1 MKTTF
6 LGFFIMRVPG
16 YSSSNRKFTDHTNTL
31 MYTEERNIHP
41 MECIGNVY
49 VDIPKYLV
57 KTKQKTEL
65 HYKAACKLF
74 FLFKTHTVFWD
85 IFLFH

>member
-6 LGFFIMRVPG
+6 LGVFIVSVPG
-16 YSSSNRKFTDHTNTL
+16 DSSSTRKSTGHTNTL

-41 MECIGNVY
+41 KERIGNVDI
-49 VDIPKYLV
+49 DIPKCVV

-65 HYKAACKLF
+65 HYIGCLQAF
-74 FLFKTHTVFWD
+74 FFPF
-85 IFLFH
+85 

>member
-1 MKTTF
+1 
-6 LGFFIMRVPG
+6 MRVPG
-16 YSSSNRKFTDHTNTL
+16 DSSSNRKSTDHTNTL

-41 MECIGNVY
+41 KERIGNVY
-49 VDIPKYLV
+49 VNIPKYLV

-65 HYKAACKLF
+65 YYIGYLPAFF